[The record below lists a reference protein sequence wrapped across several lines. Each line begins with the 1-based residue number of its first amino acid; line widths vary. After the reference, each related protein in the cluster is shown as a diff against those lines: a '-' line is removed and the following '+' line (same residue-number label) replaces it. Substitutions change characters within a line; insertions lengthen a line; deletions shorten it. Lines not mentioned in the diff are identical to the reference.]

1 MINILKIKQEGSPMN
16 LNTNNKIFT
25 LVAIMLILT
34 LFTLSNI
41 TEAQDKEYKM
51 AAVFPGSIQDADWN
65 TIGYKALQNVNDKL
79 DLEVSYSEQV
89 AVPDAPRVVREYIS
103 LGYNIIWIHGTQF
116 NNGVFDLANN
126 YPEVTF
132 IVEQD
137 TTLTEDFDNVIQI
150 KRNYYIGHY
159 VLGALASEV
168 TETGK
173 IGFVGGLKISWTIGV
188 VNAIQQA
195 VQDHNPQVKFEYIY
209 VGSFNDPLKTKQAAE
224 TLINRNVDIIMSGVN
239 LGNYGMFRAVEN
251 ANRPTYVTSIYT
263 DKSELAPDHF
273 LTSDLFKY
281 NDLIIELVGGIIN
294 KNKTTGLYNMEYGP
308 EKGRYLKLPVNN
320 VSQRTNEWIQ
330 GIANKVASNEIK
342 VEEKLDEIKEY

>member
-1 MINILKIKQEGSPMN
+1 MFKVLNKKVIVAVVMISLFSV
-16 LNTNNKIFT
+16 FT
-25 LVAIMLILT
+25 FGN
-34 LFTLSNI
+34 FTQ
-41 TEAQDKEYKM
+41 AQDIDYRM
-51 AAVFPGSIQDADWN
+51 AALFPGSIQDADWN
-65 TIGYKALQNVNDKL
+65 ALGYRALQNINKEL
-79 DLEVSYSEQV
+79 GIEVSYSEQV
-89 AVPDAPRVVREYIS
+89 AVPDAARVVREYID
-103 LGYNIIWIHGTQF
+103 LGYNILWIHGTQF
-116 NNGVFDLANN
+116 NSAIFDLANN

-137 TTLTEDFDNVIQI
+137 TPLPQDFDNVIQI

-159 VLGALASEV
+159 VIGALASEI

-173 IGFVGGLKISWTIGV
+173 IGFVGGLQISWTIGV

-195 VQDHNPQVKFEYIY
+195 VIEQNPDVEFEYIY
-209 VGSFNDPLKTKQAAE
+209 VGSFNDPLKTKQATE

-273 LTSDLFKY
+273 LTSDLFNY
-281 NDLIIELVGGIIN
+281 NDLILEIVNDI
-294 KNKTTGLYNMEYGP
+294 KNEEITSGLYNMEYG
-308 EKGRYLKLPVNN
+308 EKKGRYISLPVRN
-320 VSQRTNEWIQ
+320 VSEETNEWIQ
-330 GIANKVASNEIK
+330 GIAEKVATVEIE